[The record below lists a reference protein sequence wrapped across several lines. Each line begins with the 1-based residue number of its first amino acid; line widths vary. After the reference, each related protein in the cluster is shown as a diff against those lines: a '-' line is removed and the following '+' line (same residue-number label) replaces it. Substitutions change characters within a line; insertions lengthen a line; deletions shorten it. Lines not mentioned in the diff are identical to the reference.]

1 MLPNG
6 LIACLDMALGERAL
20 APERRAALVLGLFR
34 EDVWLLGPLAGPNP
48 SLGHIWP
55 LARRR
60 FAALCRDADR
70 AGDGLAGDVVAGR
83 ALHVLFDMACPPHA
97 RAIPHSTRD
106 PYERYVD
113 AHAAR
118 LARLPIP
125 EVAPRSPA
133 ELVTSLARAAQRA
146 PEAIPAQAELLIPL
160 AAGHARAYLT
170 SRARSP

>member
-6 LIACLDMALGERAL
+6 LVVCLEMALGDRDL
-20 APERRAALVLGLFR
+20 GSERRAALVVGMFR

-48 SLGHIWP
+48 SFSHIWP

-60 FAALCRDADR
+60 FASLTRRAEREADPLV
-70 AGDGLAGDVVAGR
+70 ADVLVGR

-106 PYERYVD
+106 PFERFVD
-113 AHAAR
+113 AHAAT
-118 LARLPIP
+118 LARLPVPAIDD
-125 EVAPRSPA
+125 APPA
-133 ELVTSLARAAQRA
+133 ALITSLARAAQRA
-146 PEAIPAQAELLIPL
+146 PAAIADQARLLIPL

-170 SRARSP
+170 SRAR